1 MDTSFKTPDGGRIF
15 EDDYTARA
23 MAKLAQKNVRKIL
36 RFQYDVLVAR
46 NDYTVGPDGHSVTE
60 ICAAT
65 GLSEDF

>member
-1 MDTSFKTPDGGRIF
+1 
-15 EDDYTARA
+15 

-36 RFQYDVLVAR
+36 RFQYDSLVAR
-46 NDYTVGPDGHSVTE
+46 NDYTVGPDCHSVTE